1 MTTTDDDLGIPEFL
15 DRTKDKTKEQMDAE
29 CRALNAKAATKQ
41 NEIRSPSAAMAQVP
55 VNPLVEAQK
64 LKRERSRVRIERRK
78 AEKSGATKA
87 MPLSGNEAL
96 RKIAKQATPSAAA
109 ESDALGTFPVDSI
122 KVGER
127 IRKDMGDIQGLAKS
141 VAVFGPGKVSRRLIA
156 KRRQSGSGRG
166 WGRMGCRYLDCPS
179 VSSGLARW
187 GFL

>member
-141 VAVFGPGKVSRRLIA
+141 MEDLGLLCPILIKPDGTLLCGQRRLLAA
-156 KRRQSGSGRG
+156 KLLG
-166 WGRMGCRYLDCPS
+166 WTTIPVLTVGGPAS
-179 VSSGLARW
+179 
-187 GFL
+187 